1 MKRLRHLC
9 VLATLGIW
17 AGTAQAD
24 PVSDFYKGK
33 TVFLQ
38 IGSVPGGVYDIVG
51 RMVGRYLP
59 RYIPGGAKVVPQNV
73 PGGGSLMLANQFG
86 AITPRDGTALGVFNN
101 GMPTTPLLD
110 PGAARFDPRKFHFL
124 GSPSREAHILVV
136 WKTAPV
142 QTFEDLFKTETI
154 IGATSP
160 GAAPYDFPIL
170 TNALS
175 GTKFKIVTGYPGG
188 PETQLAMRRGEI
200 HGNGGLALGSYK
212 TDYQDA
218 VAHNELLILGAFGM
232 KQHPELKHVPLFPT
246 GKTPEDREL
255 FELMYAR
262 QDYGRPFAMPE
273 GVPADRVAALRKAFM
288 DTLKDPEFIAEA
300 KQQNAEVRPMTGQV
314 LEATIR
320 ELIEAPQAVRD
331 RVKIA
336 LQPKASDTLESAPN
350 R

>member
-1 MKRLRHLC
+1 MRRLRHLC

-110 PGAARFDPRKFHFL
+110 PGAARFDPRKFNFL

-273 GVPADRVAALRKAFM
+273 GVPADRVAAMRDAFEKVM
-288 DTLKDPEFIAEA
+288 TDADFRAEA
-300 KQQNAEVRPMTGQV
+300 QRANADIDPVNW
-314 LEATIR
+314 R
-320 ELIEAPQAVRD
+320 ELTELTTRLYASSPQTISRIRAIMNTN
-331 RVKIA
+331 K
-336 LQPKASDTLESAPN
+336 
-350 R
+350 